1 MHHGSASEGVLLS
14 FCICIHVCV
23 HVSCVTCMYNAC
35 YSRSIVS
42 TTARNLQKETFV
54 LPVGL
59 YLCESLHAQV
69 TSQEDN
75 APESDFV

>member
-1 MHHGSASEGVLLS
+1 MLAAQGSSS
-14 FCICIHVCV
+14 
-23 HVSCVTCMYNAC
+23 
-35 YSRSIVS
+35 VS

-59 YLCESLHAQV
+59 YLCESLHAV

>member
-1 MHHGSASEGVLLS
+1 MEAHPKGFYYPSAYAYMY
-14 FCICIHVCV
+14 VCMC
-23 HVSCVTCMYNAC
+23 HVSRACINAC
-35 YSRSIVS
+35 YSRSNVS

-59 YLCESLHAQV
+59 CLCESLHAQV

>member
-1 MHHGSASEGVLLS
+1 MLAAQGSS
-14 FCICIHVCV
+14 
-23 HVSCVTCMYNAC
+23 N
-35 YSRSIVS
+35 VS
-42 TTARNLQKETFV
+42 TTARNLRKETFV